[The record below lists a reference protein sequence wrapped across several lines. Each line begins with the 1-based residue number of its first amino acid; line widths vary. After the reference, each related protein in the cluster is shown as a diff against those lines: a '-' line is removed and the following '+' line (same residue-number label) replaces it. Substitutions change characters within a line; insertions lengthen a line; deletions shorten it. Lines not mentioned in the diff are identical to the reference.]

1 MRKRIFI
8 VAAVTV
14 IGLTGCASVPTLS
27 EDQNNA
33 MAEYI
38 ADNLLMHDKSYSN
51 SIKLNSET
59 ETATPQ
65 PSVQPTVAPTPK
77 VSVTPTEIQNSKT
90 PSDAAQTIEEPKQ
103 TYVSMSDVLQVPGFK
118 VKFDGYKFNSNI
130 STKDSN
136 ISSKA
141 GKKLFVAK
149 LKFKNNTS
157 SARKLDM
164 TKNHSKYVLSVD
176 GKQMDSPLLTIA
188 DEDIHFIKKKISAKK
203 SLNAIVVFEIPAKI
217 KLNNVVLEVT
227 NKDMVAQLQIK

>member
-27 EDQNNA
+27 EDQNDA

-38 ADNLLMHDKSYSN
+38 ADSLLMHDKNYSN

-59 ETATPQ
+59 ETATSQ
-65 PSVQPTVAPTPK
+65 PSVQPTVAPSPK
-77 VSVTPTEIQNSKT
+77 VSDTPAETQNDKT
-90 PSDAAQTIEEPKQ
+90 PSDAAQTTKEPEQ
-103 TYVSMSDVLQVPGFK
+103 TYVSLSDALQISGFK

-136 ISSKA
+136 ISSEA
-141 GKKLFVAK
+141 GKKLFVVK
-149 LKFKNNTS
+149 MKFKNNTN
-157 SARKLDM
+157 SAKKLDM
-164 TKNHSKYVLSVD
+164 TKTQSKYVLSVD

-188 DEDIHFIKKKISAKK
+188 DEDIHFIRKKVQAKK
-203 SLNAIVVFEIPAKI
+203 SLNAILVFEIPEKT
-217 KLNNVVLEVT
+217 KMKNVVLEVT
-227 NKDMVAQLQIK
+227 NKDAVAQLKIK

>member
-59 ETATPQ
+59 ET
-65 PSVQPTVAPTPK
+65 VAPTPK
-77 VSVTPTEIQNSKT
+77 VSVTPAEIQNSKT

-149 LKFKNNTS
+149 LKFKN
-157 SARKLDM
+157 
-164 TKNHSKYVLSVD
+164 
-176 GKQMDSPLLTIA
+176 
-188 DEDIHFIKKKISAKK
+188 
-203 SLNAIVVFEIPAKI
+203 VVFGR
-217 KLNNVVLEVT
+217 
-227 NKDMVAQLQIK
+227 

>member
-1 MRKRIFI
+1 
-8 VAAVTV
+8 
-14 IGLTGCASVPTLS
+14 
-27 EDQNNA
+27 
-33 MAEYI
+33 
-38 ADNLLMHDKSYSN
+38 
-51 SIKLNSET
+51 
-59 ETATPQ
+59 
-65 PSVQPTVAPTPK
+65 
-77 VSVTPTEIQNSKT
+77 
-90 PSDAAQTIEEPKQ
+90 
-103 TYVSMSDVLQVPGFK
+103 MSDVLQVPGFK

>member
-1 MRKRIFI
+1 M
-8 VAAVTV
+8 
-14 IGLTGCASVPTLS
+14 
-27 EDQNNA
+27 
-33 MAEYI
+33 
-38 ADNLLMHDKSYSN
+38 
-51 SIKLNSET
+51 
-59 ETATPQ
+59 
-65 PSVQPTVAPTPK
+65 APTPK
-77 VSVTPTEIQNSKT
+77 VSVTPAEIQNSKT

>member
-59 ETATPQ
+59 ETATP
-65 PSVQPTVAPTPK
+65 K
-77 VSVTPTEIQNSKT
+77 VSDMPAEIQNSKT

-103 TYVSMSDVLQVPGFK
+103 TYVSMSDALQVPGFR

-141 GKKLFVAK
+141 GKKLFVVK

-203 SLNAIVVFEIPAKI
+203 SLNAILVFEIPAKI

>member
-77 VSVTPTEIQNSKT
+77 VSVTPAEIQNSKT

-103 TYVSMSDVLQVPGFK
+103 TYVSMSDALQVPGFK

-136 ISSKA
+136 ISNSFVPLSNKIPVSISVPPLYVWSFQTLYMII
-141 GKKLFVAK
+141 LFEAEPPY
-149 LKFKNNTS
+149 LY
-157 SARKLDM
+157 L
-164 TKNHSKYVLSVD
+164 
-176 GKQMDSPLLTIA
+176 
-188 DEDIHFIKKKISAKK
+188 
-203 SLNAIVVFEIPAKI
+203 
-217 KLNNVVLEVT
+217 
-227 NKDMVAQLQIK
+227 

>member
-77 VSVTPTEIQNSKT
+77 VSVTPAEIQNSKT

-176 GKQMDSPLLTIA
+176 GKQMD
-188 DEDIHFIKKKISAKK
+188 IHFIKKKISAKK